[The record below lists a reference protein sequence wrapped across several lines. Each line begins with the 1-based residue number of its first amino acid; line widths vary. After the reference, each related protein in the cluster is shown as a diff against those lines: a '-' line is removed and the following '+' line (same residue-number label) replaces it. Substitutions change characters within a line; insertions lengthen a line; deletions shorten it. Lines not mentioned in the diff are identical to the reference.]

1 MKVQKQSITTPD
13 GSRLFPSVVS
23 IEKDGSYLVG
33 AIAKRK
39 IIAEP
44 LNTFYS
50 TKRFIGRRSS
60 NINEAENNMYD
71 YQIDLNSEKVKLR
84 CLENLNQ

>member
-1 MKVQKQSITTPD
+1 MQ
-13 GSRLFPSVVS
+13 
-23 IEKDGSYLVG
+23 
-33 AIAKRK
+33 
-39 IIAEP
+39 
-44 LNTFYS
+44 NTFYS

-84 CLENLNQ
+84 CPRKSLDDFWEILKILKNHRKIMTF